1 MQADIAPTLLED
13 VVYVVMRY
21 EVIVLQL
28 KRDDHHVPSLV
39 RLLDGRI
46 TIDLQYEAVALALY
60 SALIS
65 MKSTIVLEW
74 QHGRLRHC

>member
-13 VVYVVMRY
+13 VVYVVMRH

-28 KRDDHHVPSLV
+28 KRDDHHVPSLA

-46 TIDLQYEAVALALY
+46 AIDLQYEAVALAFY

-65 MKSTIVLEW
+65 MQSIIVFEW
-74 QHGRLRHC
+74 QQGRLRHC